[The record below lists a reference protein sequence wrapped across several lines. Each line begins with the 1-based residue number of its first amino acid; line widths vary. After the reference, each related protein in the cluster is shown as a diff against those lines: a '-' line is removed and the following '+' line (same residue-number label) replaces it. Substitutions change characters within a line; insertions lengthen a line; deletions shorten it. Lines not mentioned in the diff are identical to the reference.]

1 MNDEM
6 VKKTKELSRKLHDVI
21 YEFVEE
27 NLGKG
32 ALDSNY
38 NSTIILNT
46 AISMQLEKIFC
57 SSLQMLYKDQQ
68 NPKDKQARSEILDE
82 FISIVVD
89 PLREK
94 SDLFLYQALLS
105 ICNGEM

>member
-32 ALDSNY
+32 ALDSN
-38 NSTIILNT
+38 
-46 AISMQLEKIFC
+46 
-57 SSLQMLYKDQQ
+57 
-68 NPKDKQARSEILDE
+68 
-82 FISIVVD
+82 
-89 PLREK
+89 
-94 SDLFLYQALLS
+94 
-105 ICNGEM
+105 